1 MKKKI
6 QKKAESVN
14 TEKARA
20 FAKADRD
27 ALFLAIDELSV
38 ALRNWLNTDI
48 TFLEKGHDFNRGEML
63 ASGIAALVPL
73 LEDAERR
80 SGTEVAFE
88 HSVLQGRIWTRAPA
102 VP

>member
-14 TEKARA
+14 TEKTRA

-27 ALFLAIDELSV
+27 ALFLAIDEING
-38 ALRNWLNTDI
+38 ALGDWLHEHI
-48 TFLEKGHDFNRGEML
+48 TFRDKVHDFNRGEML

-80 SGTEVAFE
+80 SGTEVANE
-88 HSVLQGRIWTRAPA
+88 HSVLQGRARARGEALP
-102 VP
+102 

>member
-14 TEKARA
+14 TEKTRA

-27 ALFLAIDELSV
+27 ALFLAIDELKD
-38 ALRNWLNTDI
+38 ALGDWLHEDL
-48 TFLEKGHDFNRGEML
+48 TFSDKVHDFSRGEQL

-80 SGTEVAFE
+80 SGIEVAFE
-88 HSVLQGRIWTRAPA
+88 HSVLQDRSRARGAALP
-102 VP
+102 